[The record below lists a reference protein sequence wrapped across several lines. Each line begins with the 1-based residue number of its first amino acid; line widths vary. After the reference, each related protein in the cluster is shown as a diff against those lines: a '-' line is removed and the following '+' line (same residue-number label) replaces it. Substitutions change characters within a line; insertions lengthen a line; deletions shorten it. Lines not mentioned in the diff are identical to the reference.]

1 MSAGGR
7 KARRQKLKTTLL
19 TEVEKGKLSQEDF
32 MANSTNSQNI
42 RQLLKIKR
50 KTKKRT
56 VQGKKCK
63 SDKLPE
69 MEDILLSQKFLQEN
83 LLNVFRSF
91 GENNQLS

>member
-1 MSAGGR
+1 
-7 KARRQKLKTTLL
+7 
-19 TEVEKGKLSQEDF
+19 

-69 MEDILLSQKFLQEN
+69 MEDILLS
-83 LLNVFRSF
+83 
-91 GENNQLS
+91 